1 MTYNRTG
8 QNPYAKA
15 SVPTERATAGAY
27 AKTAVSTTT
36 SQKELIVM
44 AYDGIIRFLRQG
56 REHALNKE
64 YEQKHINLTKARA
77 IIEELTSTLNMEKG
91 GQIAQNLWNL
101 YIYSMEK
108 ITSANM
114 TNNVQHID
122 DILPA
127 IEELR
132 EGWAKM
138 EIPKDDAEI
147 QALNRRAAYSPS
159 SHLSFTG

>member
-1 MTYNRTG
+1 MNNQHN
-8 QNPYAKA
+8 QNPYGRT
-15 SVPTERATAGAY
+15 SVAGDRTSAGAY

-44 AYDGIIRFLRQG
+44 AYDGVIRFLRNG
-56 REHALNKE
+56 REHALNSE
-64 YEQKHINLTKARA
+64 FEQKYINLTKARA
-77 IIEELTSTLNMEKG
+77 IIEELASTLNMEKG
-91 GQIAQNLWNL
+91 GEIAQNLWNVYL
-101 YIYSMEK
+101 YCIEK
-108 ITSANM
+108 ITAANI
-114 TNNVQHID
+114 TNNVSHID
-122 DILPA
+122 DIIPA

-132 EGWAKM
+132 EGWVKM